1 MLSRRGRWQLIF
13 IVISAIFALQVRST
27 LAIVTLIVV
36 NGLVWF
42 INYLNQQEHIEV
54 LETDAKRTK
63 DDAQLEV
70 DDAYDKINILLQAI
84 PSALGYIDQKG
95 KFDVTNQLFDYLVEP
110 KNKTV
115 FDATIDVPIRKV
127 LLDAFLGEKQFIR
140 QISYRDT
147 DYQILSVPF
156 FTDKDRY
163 NGCMVIFQDVTRIV
177 EGEKVQRRFIA
188 DASHELRTPITAIK
202 GMVEI
207 LNRES
212 FNDPDT
218 LKEFLKQIEKENGR
232 LDKIVEDLLLQSRLS
247 ANQVRLERSF
257 VSLKSFLEGIVY
269 DKRREIQSAN
279 IDVTIECSDR
289 LSLFADP
296 FRLSQVFINLIN
308 NSINYTK
315 NGKILIECRKHDQKT
330 QIVFEDNGAGM
341 SPDILPHIFERFVR
355 GDVARGRDS
364 GGTGLGL
371 AITKSIVD
379 AHGGTIEVQSEVGK
393 GTRFII
399 IL

>member
-1 MLSRRGRWQLIF
+1 MLSKRGRWQLIF
-13 IVISAIFALQVRST
+13 IALSALFALQVRST
-27 LAIVTLIVV
+27 FSIVTLIVV

-42 INYLNQQEHIEV
+42 VNYLNQQEHIEV

-70 DDAYDKINILLQAI
+70 DDAYEKLNILLQGI

-95 KFDVTNQLFDYLVEP
+95 KFDVTNQMFDYLVEP

-140 QISYRDT
+140 QINYRDT

-177 EGEKVQRRFIA
+177 EGEKIQRRFIA

-207 LNRES
+207 LNRAS

-218 LKEFLKQIEKENGR
+218 LKEFLKQIEKENNR

-257 VSLKSFLEGIVY
+257 ISMHSFLEGIVY
-269 DKRREIQSAN
+269 DKRREIQSSN
-279 IDVTIECSDR
+279 IDVSVECSET
-289 LSLFADP
+289 LTIFADP

-315 NGKILIECRKHDQKT
+315 NGSIHISCHKHEDKT
-330 QIVFEDNGAGM
+330 HIIFEDNGAGM
-341 SPDILPHIFERFVR
+341 SPEILPHIFERFVR
-355 GDVARGRDS
+355 GDGARGRDN

-371 AITKSIVD
+371 AITKSIID
-379 AHGGTIEVQSEVGK
+379 AHGGMIEVQSDVGR

-399 IL
+399 TL